1 MIHYAKCQLF
11 WECKSALLSECGKD
25 ELSIENTSFNPFNP
39 YDFPFKFEI
48 SHADRSWQRL
58 VESYTAMKFT
68 RSSDVL
74 PALAG
79 IVAREMLRR
88 PDDIYVAGMWKS
100 SLLDDLAFWNLG
112 NAREVTS
119 GPSWSWSSY
128 EGKCI
133 WSEYDRLPTLSLVAL
148 NFTSVGPANIGDV
161 INASIKLKGPVVMA
175 KAVENQGHDLDLQ
188 LVKGPVMGDGTTMS
202 IYLPLD
208 QNLIRPDPGT
218 SVTLMLFASFLFS
231 GNIVALALE
240 EKTVRDRF
248 TRLGIVYLQPRT
260 PAIVRDGNTYREME
274 ERHDLRPLVNDWINS
289 IPLRELEIF

>member
-1 MIHYAKCQLF
+1 MTYMWLACGRAVYWTTLRSGTSVTHEKLLPVHHGHGRLMKA
-11 WECKSALLSECGKD
+11 SASGQSMTD
-25 ELSIENTSFNPFNP
+25 YPPS
-39 YDFPFKFEI
+39 
-48 SHADRSWQRL
+48 A
-58 VESYTAMKFT
+58 
-68 RSSDVL
+68 
-74 PALAG
+74 
-79 IVAREMLRR
+79 
-88 PDDIYVAGMWKS
+88 
-100 SLLDDLAFWNLG
+100 SLLL
-112 NAREVTS
+112 
-119 GPSWSWSSY
+119 
-128 EGKCI
+128 I
-133 WSEYDRLPTLSLVAL
+133 SLVW
-148 NFTSVGPANIGDV
+148 D
-161 INASIKLKGPVVMA
+161 IKLKGPVVMA